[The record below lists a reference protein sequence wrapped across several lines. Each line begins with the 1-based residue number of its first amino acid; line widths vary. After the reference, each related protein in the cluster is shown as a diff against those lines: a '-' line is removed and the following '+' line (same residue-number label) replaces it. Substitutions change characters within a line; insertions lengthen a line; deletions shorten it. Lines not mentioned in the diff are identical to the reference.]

1 VSAKHDHHAV
11 GRWRWLAA
19 VAAIAGAAVFSAM
32 PAMPATARAVTAA
45 ATPGEQIAAA
55 LRKSP
60 VYVDPSLSSAFP
72 PAVRA
77 SLLQQIRK
85 APTAVFILA
94 IPLVSGEEWASGEQ
108 LATVV
113 QNDLGRPGIYL
124 TLDAD
129 FSSDVDAFTW
139 PSDPQ
144 GLDAPP
150 YHAADAAQAVD
161 LSQDMQNATVPQKL
175 IRCIELIS
183 DGRAV
188 SAYAAAQRQLGQY
201 APASA
206 AASGRPRGGGPGG
219 LVIAVVVIAMIGA
232 GAGGWFLVRRRGR
245 RPSPFVAPHSVFA
258 AARTATEAEL
268 RSLAQQQVIELG
280 ELAEQ
285 PGPLAAGADGPASEQ
300 AREQVARA
308 LDAYQAAGKVLDRA
322 SGLCDLAGVLV
333 LTHLG
338 RGAAAAA
345 QALQA
350 GLPAP
355 ASSPLCFFNPLH
367 GQSVRG
373 IHWRALGERKTL
385 DVHVCQECA
394 AAAAQHRLP
403 DVLVDHV
410 GGQEIPYYEADPE
423 RSVWAAT
430 GYGQFGN
437 SLVQRILTAGAH
449 PAR

>member
-1 VSAKHDHHAV
+1 MT
-11 GRWRWLAA
+11 
-19 VAAIAGAAVFSAM
+19 GAAVFGAL
-32 PAMPATARAVTAA
+32 PAMPAAAHAVTAA

-55 LRKSP
+55 LRTSP

-77 SLLQQIRK
+77 SLLRQIRK
-85 APTAVFILA
+85 APAPVFILA
-94 IPLVSGEEWASGEQ
+94 IPLVSGGEWATGEQ

-113 QNDLGRPGIYL
+113 QNDLGRAGIYL

-144 GLDAPP
+144 GTDAPP
-150 YHAADAAQAVD
+150 YHAAAAAEAVNI
-161 LSQDMQNATVPQKL
+161 SQDMQNATLPQKL

-183 DGRAV
+183 DGQAV
-188 SAYAAAQRQLGQY
+188 SADAAAQRQLDQN
-201 APASA
+201 APPA
-206 AASGRPRGGGPGG
+206 AASGQPSGSGPGG
-219 LVIAVVVIAMIGA
+219 LVIAVIVIALLGA
-232 GAGGWFLVRRRGR
+232 GAGGWLLVRRRGR
-245 RPSPFVAPHSVFA
+245 RPSPFITPHSVFA
-258 AARTATEAEL
+258 AARTATESQL

-285 PGPLAAGADGPASEQ
+285 PGPLAAAGADGPQSEQ
-300 AREQVARA
+300 ARELLART
-308 LDAYQAAGKVLDRA
+308 LDAYQAAGKVLDSA
-322 SGLCDLAGVLV
+322 SGMCDLAGVLV

-345 QALQA
+345 EALQA
-350 GLPAP
+350 RRPAP

-367 GQSVRG
+367 GQSVRE

-394 AAAAQHRLP
+394 TATAQHRLP
-403 DVLVDHV
+403 DVLVDHA

-437 SLVQRILTAGAH
+437 DLIQQILTTGAH